1 MKIIVK
7 RNEQQ
12 AEVTF
17 DLKDVIYSYAIREAI
32 QTALKIEG
40 FTQDCINE
48 VFNLNQDEDVKCK
61 SE

>member
-7 RNEQQ
+7 RNEQT

-17 DLKDVIYSYAIREAI
+17 DLKDVNYSYAIRDAI
-32 QTALKIEG
+32 RTALELDG
-40 FTQDCINE
+40 FSKETINDI
-48 VFNLNQDEDVKCK
+48 FNLGEDLKCK

>member
-17 DLKDVIYSYAIREAI
+17 DLKDVNHAYAISEAI
-32 QTALKIEG
+32 KTALKLDG
-40 FTQDCINE
+40 FSQDFINE
-48 VFNLNQDEDVKCK
+48 IFNLGEDLKCK

>member
-17 DLKDVIYSYAIREAI
+17 DLKDVIHSYAIREAI

-48 VFNLNQDEDVKCK
+48 IFNLGEDLNCK